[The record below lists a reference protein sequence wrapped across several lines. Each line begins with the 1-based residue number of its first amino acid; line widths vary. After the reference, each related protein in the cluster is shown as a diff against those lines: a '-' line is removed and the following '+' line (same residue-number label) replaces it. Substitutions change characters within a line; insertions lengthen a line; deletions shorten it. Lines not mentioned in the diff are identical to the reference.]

1 MDRLVGFV
9 VAMTEG
15 VARMA
20 IDMVVNGIPR
30 HLEISV
36 SELLIDVLRERLHLT
51 GTKLSC
57 DLQMCGTCTVL
68 VDGAAINSCT
78 TLAVECD
85 GHSVETV
92 EGMAKADTLHPLQE
106 AFVEHFALQCGFCTP
121 GFLMTAQAL
130 LEELPE
136 ATEEETVRYLDG
148 NVCRCGCYG
157 NILKAISSVATD
169 PRPVRG
175 P

>member
-1 MDRLVGFV
+1 M
-9 VAMTEG
+9 AMTDG
-15 VARMA
+15 FDLMT
-20 IDMVVNGIPR
+20 IDMVVNGR
-30 HLEISV
+30 SRRLEVSV

-57 DLQMCGTCTVL
+57 DLQICGTCTVL
-68 VDGAAINSCT
+68 VDGAAVSSCT
-78 TLAVECD
+78 MLVVECD

-106 AFVEHFALQCGFCTP
+106 AFVENFALQCGFCTP

-130 LEELPE
+130 LEEMPN
-136 ATEEETVRYLDG
+136 ATKEQTVRYLQG
-148 NVCRCGCYG
+148 NLCRCGSYG
-157 NILKAISSVATD
+157 NILKAISSVAGS
-169 PRPVRG
+169 PRPVSG